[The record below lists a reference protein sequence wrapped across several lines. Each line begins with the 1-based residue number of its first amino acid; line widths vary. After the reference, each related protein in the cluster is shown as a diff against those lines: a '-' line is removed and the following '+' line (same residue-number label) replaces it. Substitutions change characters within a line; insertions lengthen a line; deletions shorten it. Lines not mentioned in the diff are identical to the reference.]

1 METRRKR
8 KEVESQKTELHKLV
22 TYVKGQIVFC
32 KWKHGIWWPG
42 FVEEVFGEDVYKIS
56 FWEEDEM
63 ITCNGK
69 LNLREFQSNSNL
81 IASSL
86 KKLRSP
92 RHLKEKYLQ
101 DLKQAKS
108 IQNSLDTSPAK
119 ISVVDALKLID
130 ADCVSEENYTTR
142 SRVEEVF
149 PEIVD
154 SVEEVVSDDGS
165 KNLSGYSEHSR
176 NCSNTAKDKE
186 KAERGEHGSC
196 LSRKKNTECFLED
209 LKWAKESHDTS
220 KCQVRVSRKRKKQK
234 GCKEQCSRQKKKRR
248 KFIKIQEVQ
257 GSGDVDCPHLQP
269 KDHSCL
275 ELQAG
280 LGDVDCPQL
289 HPE

>member
-108 IQNSLDTSPAK
+108 IQNSNSLDTSPAK
-119 ISVVDALKLID
+119 ISVVEDALKLID

-154 SVEEVVSDDGS
+154 GVEEVVSDDGS

-186 KAERGEHGSC
+186 KAERGEHGS
-196 LSRKKNTECFLED
+196 L
-209 LKWAKESHDTS
+209 DTS
-220 KCQVRVSRKRKKQK
+220 PAEINVEDALKLIDADCVSEENNATQRFSRVEEVSPEIVDSVEEVVSDDGSKNLSSYSEHSRN
-234 GCKEQCSRQKKKRR
+234 CSNIAKYNWKVERSVYRSKY
-248 KFIKIQEVQ
+248 F
-257 GSGDVDCPHLQP
+257 
-269 KDHSCL
+269 
-275 ELQAG
+275 
-280 LGDVDCPQL
+280 QL
-289 HPE
+289 V